1 MEMFSFKALG
11 TEWTLIS
18 DDQVFDESI
27 QKSILEK
34 IAFFEERFSRF
45 KDTSEVNA
53 FRQSLSGAYQVS
65 DEFAVLLSRADQL
78 RTLTAGH
85 YDPAS
90 AVILEHM
97 GYDKEYG
104 FTPSQKALPSI
115 PVWSIKDQ
123 EIQISGP
130 ITFDLGGIGKGYC
143 IDMVA
148 GILAAAGYEH
158 YLIDGGGDM
167 YATTKADGSPYNIA
181 LEWPSRPGTIY
192 GTVRLCNQ
200 GLAVSDTATRRFG
213 EHHHIVDAE
222 TGANTKI
229 VLGSVA
235 LGATAWD
242 ADCATA
248 AFMQWPHCDQ
258 IEVEKMLRITSIII
272 TQKEEFLVGKSWPGE
287 IFTEA

>member
-1 MEMFSFKALG
+1 METVSFKALG

-18 DDQVFDESI
+18 DDRVFDESI
-27 QKSILEK
+27 QRSILEK
-34 IAFFEERFSRF
+34 VALFEERFSRF
-45 KDTSEVNA
+45 KDTSEVNT
-53 FRQSLSGAYQVS
+53 FRNSPSVIYQVS
-65 DEFAVLLSRADQL
+65 DEFAVLLSRADRL

-97 GYDKEYG
+97 GYDKEYR
-104 FTPSQKALPSI
+104 FTPNQKALPNIS
-115 PVWSIKDQ
+115 VWNIEDR
-123 EIQISGP
+123 ELQISGP

-148 GILAAAGYEH
+148 GILATAGYKH

-167 YATTKADGSPYNIA
+167 YATTKADGNPYNIA
-181 LEWPSRPGTIY
+181 LEWPGKPGVSY

-248 AFMQWPHCDQ
+248 AFMQWPNCDQ
-258 IEVEKMLRITSIII
+258 TEVEKVLGVTSIII
-272 TQKEEFLVGKSWPGE
+272 TQKEGFLVGESWPGE